1 MKKIGFVGVA
11 EATTLIGDVTLEP
24 LVGFD
29 TVNGKSVA
37 PLAQSVP
44 CGGTAVGAGNEL
56 DDGLQV
62 IATGGTEG

>member
-11 EATTLIGDVTLEP
+11 IAITLIGDVMVEP
-24 LVGFD
+24 LVGLD

-37 PLAQSVP
+37 PFAQSVP
-44 CGGTAVGAGNEL
+44 CGGTAVGAGNGL

>member
-11 EATTLIGDVTLEP
+11 DATTWIGDVIVVP
-24 LVGFD
+24 LVGLD
-29 TVNGKSVA
+29 TVSEKSVA

-44 CGGTAVGAGNEL
+44 CGGTAVGAGNGL